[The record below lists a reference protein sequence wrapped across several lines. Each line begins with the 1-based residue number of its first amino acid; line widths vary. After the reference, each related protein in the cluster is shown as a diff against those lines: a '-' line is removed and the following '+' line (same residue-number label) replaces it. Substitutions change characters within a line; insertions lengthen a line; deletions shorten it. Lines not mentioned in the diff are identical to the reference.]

1 MSSTLVT
8 PLRIGVHGSA
18 AQAERIVAASG
29 FDPARVT
36 YVPYDVREPFR
47 PLRAGELD
55 VMLVKFPLRE
65 PDVVA
70 GEPVAF
76 DARAALLRAGHPL
89 AGRDAL
95 SVEDLVPYDL
105 FRRPGDFPAY
115 VWDQV
120 VPPRT
125 PRGTVLRRVREMTT
139 MAALAETL
147 TGSDAV
153 HLSFLSLRG
162 IVPPQV
168 RVVPVADLPP
178 APVSL
183 AWLREGPPVAGLAEF
198 VAAAERRAAR

>member
-1 MSSTLVT
+1 MSSTPVT
-8 PLRIGVHGSA
+8 SLRIGIHGSA

-29 FDPARVT
+29 FDPARVS

-55 VMLVKFPLRE
+55 VMLVKFALRE
-65 PDVVA
+65 PDLVV

-76 DARAALLRAGHPL
+76 DARAALMRAGHPL

-105 FRRPGDFPAY
+105 FRRPGDFPAD

-125 PRGTVLRRVREMTT
+125 PGGAALRRVREMTT
-139 MAALAETL
+139 MAALAGTL

-153 HLSFLSLRG
+153 HLSFRSLEG
-162 IVPPQV
+162 IVPPEV
-168 RVVPVADLPP
+168 RVVPVTDLPP

-183 AWLREGPPVAGLAEF
+183 ARLREGPPVAGLAEF
-198 VAAAERRAAR
+198 VAAAGRRAVR